1 MFIGGHMKEKSK
13 MDFGDALIYIAELI
27 HNECYQ
33 DSLESRAFM
42 TILSGIKILNFATI
56 YEDDIKRAIE
66 ILQGKG

>member
-1 MFIGGHMKEKSK
+1 
-13 MDFGDALIYIAELI
+13 MDFGDALIYIAEFI
-27 HNECYQ
+27 YNECYQ

-66 ILQGKG
+66 ILQGK